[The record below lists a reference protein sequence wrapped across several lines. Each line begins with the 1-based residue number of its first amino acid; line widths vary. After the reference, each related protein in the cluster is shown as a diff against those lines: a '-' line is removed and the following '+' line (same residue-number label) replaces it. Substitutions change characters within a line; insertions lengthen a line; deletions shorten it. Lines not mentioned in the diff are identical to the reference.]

1 MRCDLKRCRSGGGF
15 MVVVFVALIVALAV
29 IQAACQPKQEEA
41 EPKKSPRVEA
51 EGSQSGLIELPEKSQ
66 ALARI
71 RIDQVAIRPIRLTLK
86 AQGGKILPNE
96 NRLAH
101 LGVRVP
107 GRILAVYVNLGDR
120 VKTGD
125 SLLKLD
131 SPAVGEALLEYRKR
145 RTASLVAERALERAR
160 LLFTE
165 GAIGAAD
172 YQRRE
177 AEFDNAKAD
186 LHEAEEKL
194 HLLGMTEQEIQ
205 RLTVKEL
212 PHAEVAQVFLRAP
225 FAGEIIERN
234 ATVGEVVDVNQ
245 TLFTVADLSTVWVR
259 ADFPE
264 QQAGLLRVG
273 LEAEVRVSAYP
284 DTVFR
289 GTVTYVGAVIDP
301 ATRTIMVRAELPN
314 SDRRLR
320 PHMFVD
326 ATLLVP
332 EQPVLT
338 IPRQA
343 VQQVGSRTVVFLVRG
358 LGRFEPRD
366 VRLGAVSND
375 YVEVKEGVAAG
386 DQVVTEGSYMLK
398 SEILRDQMPTGG
410 PL

>member
-1 MRCDLKRCRSGGGF
+1 MRCDVKRCRSGRGF
-15 MVVVFVALIVALAV
+15 MTVIVAALAV
-29 IQAACQPKQEEA
+29 VSPACQPKQEEA

-51 EGSQSGLIELPEKSQ
+51 ESNQSGLLELSEKSQ
-66 ALARI
+66 ALAQI
-71 RIDQVAIRPIRLTLK
+71 QTDQAAVRPLRLALK

-107 GRILAVYVNLGDR
+107 GRILAVYANLGDR

-125 SLLKLD
+125 PLLKLD

-145 RTASLVAERALERAR
+145 RTAALVAEKALERAR

-165 GAIGAAD
+165 GAIGAAEH
-172 YQRRE
+172 QRRE
-177 AEFDNAKAD
+177 AELDNAKAD

-194 HLLGMTEQEIQ
+194 HLLGMTEREIE
-205 RLTVKEL
+205 RLTAKEL

-225 FAGEIIERN
+225 FAGDIIERN

-264 QQAGLLRVG
+264 QQAGLLRTG

-284 DTVFR
+284 DIVFR

-332 EQPVLT
+332 EQPALT
-338 IPRQA
+338 IPRKA
-343 VQQVGSRTVVFLVRG
+343 VQQVGERTVVFLPRG
-358 LGRFEPRD
+358 RSQFEVRD
-366 VRLGAVSND
+366 VRLGAVSEP
-375 YVEVKEGVAAG
+375 YVEVKAGLAAG
-386 DQVVTEGSYMLK
+386 DKVVTEGSYMLK

>member
-1 MRCDLKRCRSGGGF
+1 M
-15 MVVVFVALIVALAV
+15 MVIVAALAV
-29 IQAACQPKQEEA
+29 VFPACQPKQEEA

-51 EGSQSGLIELPEKSQ
+51 ESGQPGLLELSEKSR
-66 ALARI
+66 ALAQIQTDQAAVRPLRI
-71 RIDQVAIRPIRLTLK
+71 ALK

-145 RTASLVAERALERAR
+145 RTAVRMSEKALERAR
-160 LLFTE
+160 LLFEE
-165 GAIGAAD
+165 GAIGAAE

-177 AEFDNAKAD
+177 AELDNAKAD

-194 HLLGMTEQEIQ
+194 HLLGMTEREIE
-205 RLTVKEL
+205 RLTAKEL

-225 FAGEIIERN
+225 FAGDIIERN

-332 EQPVLT
+332 EQPALT
-338 IPRQA
+338 IPRKA
-343 VQQVGSRTVVFLVRG
+343 VQQVGERTVVFLPRG
-358 LGRFEPRD
+358 PSRFEVRD
-366 VRLGAVSND
+366 VRLGAVSEP
-375 YVEVKEGVAAG
+375 YVEVKEGLAAG
-386 DQVVTEGSYMLK
+386 DKVVTEGSYMLK